1 LWIEVEVS
9 LERFLFVLRVGF
21 VFPAARTPIRA
32 CDRSRSSNLI
42 NAISVEEECKG
53 VPNLSRRTEDEN
65 VRFKC
70 ERTYVVIGPHELTR
84 RHERSETEQGKYH
97 GQT

>member
-9 LERFLFVLRVGF
+9 LERFLFLLRVGF

-42 NAISVEEECKG
+42 NAISPEEELG
-53 VPNLSRRTEDEN
+53 AAQSNPTSESFSAQVRRRTRPTFQSVKKLFPSN
-65 VRFKC
+65 N
-70 ERTYVVIGPHELTR
+70 
-84 RHERSETEQGKYH
+84 
-97 GQT
+97 